1 MMGGHPGEAPELY
14 RERDPMTYVDHV
26 RAPVLIIAGEH
37 DSRCPLVSATNWRD
51 AVLAAGGTV
60 ELCTYASGHHANASA
75 EQVRHMRLILDFLDR
90 HR

>member
-1 MMGGHPGEAPELY
+1 MGGHPDEAPELY

-51 AVLAAGGTV
+51 AVVAAGGTV
-60 ELCTYASGHHANASA
+60 ELSTYASGHHANASA
-75 EQVRHMRLILDFLDR
+75 EQVRHMRLILDFLHR